1 MKRNALSI
9 FEKDLVFFPIGIFL
23 AITLILLD
31 SLIGV
36 SFLRSGISYIAEPIF
51 VGANS
56 AGKEVASSFEIF
68 NDFGEFRK
76 ECDALKEDFNAKNVE
91 NSYFTMLV
99 EENESLRKQVNLA
112 NDEKEYLLVK
122 VLSTDS
128 VEFLRLNE
136 GKASGIEMGDIAV
149 LGNLYLGSV
158 VQVDDKSSVVRLPRS
173 KNNNLEVIVVNGDW
187 MDVKDNRKVP
197 ILSKAVVSGTSDG
210 IRIEN
215 FSANSKVKNGDLV
228 VVNDSKVGESLV
240 LGYIVNLSNNPAETS
255 RSGVVVPV
263 VEYDDL
269 ITVFIR
275 VR

>member
-9 FEKDLVFFPIGIFL
+9 FEKDLLFFPIGIFL

-51 VGANS
+51 VAANS
-56 AGKEVASSFEIF
+56 VGKEVASSFEIF
-68 NDFGEFRK
+68 KDFGEFRK

-215 FSANSKVKNGDLV
+215 ISANSKVKNGDLV

>member
-9 FEKDLVFFPIGIFL
+9 FEKDLLFFPVGIFL
-23 AITLILLD
+23 AILLVLLD
-31 SLIGV
+31 SLVGI
-36 SFLRSGISYIAEPIF
+36 SFVRSGISYIAQPIF
-51 VGANS
+51 VAANS
-56 AGKEVASSFEIF
+56 VGKGVISSFEIF
-68 NDFGEFRK
+68 KDFGEFRR
-76 ECDALKEDFNAKNVE
+76 ECDDLKEDFSAKNVE

-215 FSANSKVKNGDLV
+215 ISANSKVKNGDLV